1 MPPRVRLD
9 SSQTGGTPIELCT
22 TTTSDHRLAFLSKVS
37 ASVRRV
43 FASAKTS
50 LLGPRTLT
58 FSAGPARLA
67 TIRAG
72 PMPIRVEALVV
83 NVSDYRFVRIV
94 FRLGA
99 STECRLNGFGARR
112 LGAAR
117 RTWSDDLVH
126 GGSVDAFCRELP
138 QPGV

>member
-1 MPPRVRLD
+1 M
-9 SSQTGGTPIELCT
+9 
-22 TTTSDHRLAFLSKVS
+22 
-37 ASVRRV
+37 
-43 FASAKTS
+43 S

-99 STECRLNGFGARR
+99 STECRLNGSSARR